1 MNIKD
6 LNEITE
12 DIKNSLTET
21 TDRESF
27 IDFLRL
33 NSYSKLESIE
43 IFRKALNISFYE
55 AQDIIQYSLTWSDV
69 KEFDEKLMNLFFDML
84 EETAI
89 AEIAETQKN

>member
-6 LNEITE
+6 LNKITE
-12 DIKNSLTET
+12 YIKKLLTET
-21 TDRESF
+21 TDRESV

-55 AQDIIQYSLTWSDV
+55 AQDIIHYSQTWSDV
-69 KEFDEKLMNLFFDML
+69 KEFDEKLMNIFFDML
-84 EETAI
+84 EDIAI
-89 AEIAETQKN
+89 AEIVETQKN

>member
-12 DIKNSLTET
+12 YIKNSLTET
-21 TDRESF
+21 TDRESV

-55 AQDIIQYSLTWSDV
+55 AQDIIQYSQTWSDV

>member
-21 TDRESF
+21 TDRESV

-55 AQDIIQYSLTWSDV
+55 AQDIIQYSQTWSDV